1 MKKLVTYIVI
11 GLILVAVVFG
21 YMQIAKKG
29 IGMQKATVES
39 GRQQIDAAKKGVEL
53 INEQTAKQA
62 EEILRDS
69 K

>member
-1 MKKLVTYIVI
+1 MKTLVTYIVI
-11 GLILVAVVFG
+11 GLVLVAVVFG

-39 GRQQIDAAKKGVEL
+39 GRHQIDAAKKSVEL